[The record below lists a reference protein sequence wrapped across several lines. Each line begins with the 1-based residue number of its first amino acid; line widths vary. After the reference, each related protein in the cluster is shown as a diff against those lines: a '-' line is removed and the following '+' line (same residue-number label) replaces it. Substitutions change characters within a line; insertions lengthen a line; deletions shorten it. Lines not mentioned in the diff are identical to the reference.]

1 MILNKKLSKLKR
13 NSSRR
18 LHYLLLGSQPVVS
31 VSVQSHYQLLVPFT
45 LVKYHIHLQEEEE
58 WPGDV
63 LLLMELMQLQCKKN
77 IYMHDCLWSAC
88 VWFVCM
94 CVVNDVLL

>member
-13 NSSRR
+13 KSSHR

-58 WPGDV
+58 WLGDV
-63 LLLMELMQLQCKKN
+63 SLHMEPMQLQCKKD
-77 IYMHDCLWSAC
+77 IYTCM
-88 VWFVCM
+88 VVCEV
-94 CVVNDVLL
+94 CVVCVHVCGQ